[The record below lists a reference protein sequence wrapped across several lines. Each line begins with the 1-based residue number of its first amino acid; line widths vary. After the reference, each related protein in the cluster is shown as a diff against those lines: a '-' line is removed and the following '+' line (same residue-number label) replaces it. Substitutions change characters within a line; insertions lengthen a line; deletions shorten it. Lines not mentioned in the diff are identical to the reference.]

1 MNQKQKLGSV
11 YALSIII
18 LALIVYLFFKS
29 ATLSLLGYII
39 FFVLLIIIQGLT
51 YFGLMAIKK
60 TPTDVKLLKE
70 VDQASKGDFS
80 FFNDQIDKKQ
90 SPLKEA
96 FVRLLNTFKA
106 MIIGMKDESQRMSTL
121 VTSLSKD
128 ASDTRQTVATIK
140 ETMATITE
148 DAYNQATE
156 AAQTVEQMEAL
167 ATSIESVNEQ
177 IEQMTSSVDNSR
189 RSNEINTKVVKQVAD
204 TWEEER
210 ETQARLVQ
218 EMTEMNTDIQS
229 IGKIVALI
237 NDISE
242 QTNLLA
248 LNASIE
254 AARAGEAGRGFAI
267 VAEEV
272 RNLAEQ
278 SSDSTKNIKEI
289 IELIRNKSE
298 HIVSQADR
306 SYKNGEEQSQSIE
319 HALSSAS
326 DISNSVLQFVT
337 SIEQVKQHMLDI
349 LDKKET
355 VSLSVDRV
363 SLTATNTSASTQE
376 ISANLDDFYQVIEG
390 LEESVQEMET
400 MASIM
405 EFQVS
410 SFKI

>member
-1 MNQKQKLGSV
+1 
-11 YALSIII
+11 
-18 LALIVYLFFKS
+18 
-29 ATLSLLGYII
+29 
-39 FFVLLIIIQGLT
+39 
-51 YFGLMAIKK
+51 
-60 TPTDVKLLKE
+60 
-70 VDQASKGDFS
+70 
-80 FFNDQIDKKQ
+80 
-90 SPLKEA
+90 
-96 FVRLLNTFKA
+96 
-106 MIIGMKDESQRMSTL
+106 
-121 VTSLSKD
+121 
-128 ASDTRQTVATIK
+128 
-140 ETMATITE
+140 
-148 DAYNQATE
+148 
-156 AAQTVEQMEAL
+156 
-167 ATSIESVNEQ
+167 
-177 IEQMTSSVDNSR
+177 MTSSVDNSR
-189 RSNEINTKVVKQVAD
+189 KSNEINIKVVKQVAD

-306 SYKNGEEQSQSIE
+306 LYKNGEEQSQSIE
-319 HALSSAS
+319 RALSSAS

>member
-1 MNQKQKLGSV
+1 MNQKQKLGSLYV
-11 YALSIII
+11 LSIIF
-18 LALIVYLFFKS
+18 LALVVYLFFKN
-29 ATLSLLGYII
+29 AGLSLLGYIVFLI
-39 FFVLLIIIQGLT
+39 FLIVIQGLS
-51 YFGLMAIKK
+51 YIGIVMIKK
-60 TPTDVKLLKE
+60 TPTDSKLLEE

-80 FFNDQIDKKQ
+80 FFNDQEKKQ

-96 FVRLLNTFKA
+96 FIRLLNTFKA
-106 MIIGMKDESQRMSTL
+106 MIIGMKDESQRMSAL

-156 AAQTVEQMEAL
+156 AAQTVEQMESL
-167 ATSIESVNEQ
+167 AASIESVNEQ
-177 IEQMTSSVDNSR
+177 IENMTFSVDNSR
-189 RSNEINTKVVKQVAD
+189 KSNEINTKVVKQVAD

-210 ETQARLVQ
+210 ETQAQLVK
-218 EMTEMNTDIQS
+218 EMTEMNADIQS
-229 IGKIVALI
+229 IGKIVGLI

-298 HIVSQADR
+298 HIVLQADR

-319 HALSSAS
+319 RALSSAS
-326 DISNSVLQFVT
+326 DISNSVLQFVE
-337 SIEQVKQHMLDI
+337 SITQVKQHMLDI
-349 LDKKET
+349 LNKKET